1 MRVAIPHNLD
11 RDEVRRRMQSRS
23 HEIADFIPG
32 GMAEATTDWPS
43 ADRMTITVTAMGKDM
58 GGTVDIEEAQVVL
71 DFNLPPALSFMEPII
86 EGAIRKQGQKLL
98 DPPKG

>member
-32 GMAEATTDWPS
+32 GMADVTTDWPS